1 MPDSLKTPRFLKLI
15 FFYRNGVRHR
25 SLKKKQICKTEIKR
39 TKYII
44 FTPMFLHCKE
54 DSKSTF
60 LGVFE
65 RPQRITLEFV
75 YVYIHLSEAIIFRN
89 LLTARKSQREIST
102 VKLSSKISH
111 AYPAVLQKK
120 RIQYSGVTYMTR

>member
-1 MPDSLKTPRFLKLI
+1 
-15 FFYRNGVRHR
+15 
-25 SLKKKQICKTEIKR
+25 
-39 TKYII
+39 
-44 FTPMFLHCKE
+44 MFLHCKE

-111 AYPAVLQKK
+111 AYPAVLQ
-120 RIQYSGVTYMTR
+120 RIQYSGVTYMTRWNLERKIAFSLSSCQEKILFRETNKKRNRGNKPYVLVNRELATLG